1 MNWSWLPNAIT
12 LARVLA
18 SLPLLWLLLHGH
30 YVPAFWLAL
39 AAGATDALDG
49 MLAKGFGWQS
59 VLGGILDPIADKL
72 LLSVCFYTLWWTLH
86 LPTWLVA
93 VVLGRDLVILLG
105 AWAWWRFKGR
115 FKPEP
120 SALSKSNTVV
130 QLLLVGLV
138 LAQLAGYDLVP
149 DWIQPLMRATAF
161 ITLASGLDYVLRYG
175 TRAWRGRRKRE

>member
-18 SLPLLWLLLHGH
+18 SLPLLWLLMRGE

-39 AAGATDALDG
+39 VAGASDAVDG
-49 MLAKGFGWQS
+49 ILAKSMGWQS

-72 LLSVCFYTLWWTLH
+72 LLGVCVFGLWWGLY

-93 VVLGRDLVILLG
+93 VVLGRDLVILAG
-105 AWAWWRFKGR
+105 AWAWWQFKGR
-115 FKPEP
+115 FTPEP
-120 SALSKSNTVV
+120 SAISKSTTLV
-130 QLLLVGLV
+130 QLLLVGLL
-138 LAQLAGYDLVP
+138 LAHLAGYELAP
-149 DWIQPLMRATAF
+149 DWIQPLMLATAF

-175 TRAWRGRRKRE
+175 TRAWRERGKRE